1 MIFSKTYCPFCT
13 KTKDLFAKEGAGYDV
28 VVMELDKM
36 DGGADIQSA
45 LLDLTG
51 QRTVPN
57 VFIRGQ
63 HLGGNDDSQA
73 AARSGKLQAML
84 SGGGDSVAMM
94 SASGGMPLQCAGAE
108 QDAGEDGCADPAGI
122 SWVHWWV
129 AIGVSCSQ
137 FTSRCSGLSS

>member
-84 SGGGDSVAMM
+84 NGSHA
-94 SASGGMPLQCAGAE
+94 A
-108 QDAGEDGCADPAGI
+108 
-122 SWVHWWV
+122 
-129 AIGVSCSQ
+129 
-137 FTSRCSGLSS
+137 

>member
-108 QDAGEDGCADPAGI
+108 QDAGR
-122 SWVHWWV
+122 SVHILLV
-129 AIGVSCSQ
+129 PGVTCV
-137 FTSRCSGLSS
+137 C